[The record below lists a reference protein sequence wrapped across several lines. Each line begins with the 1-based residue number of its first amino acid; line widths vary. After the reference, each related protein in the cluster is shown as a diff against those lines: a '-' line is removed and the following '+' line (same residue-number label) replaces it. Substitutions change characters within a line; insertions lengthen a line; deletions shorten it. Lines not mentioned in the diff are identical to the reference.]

1 MLTWNV
7 WGGTGDA
14 WDALLMDLP
23 DYCIYQCFGWGEFKR
38 VSGWETLRLSANIHG
53 QTVAMAQ
60 VLVRRFPLGV
70 ALAWVPGGPV
80 GSAEVWNASFAHAL
94 RTALGTRHLYCRI
107 NSMSSQVGLTV
118 QRLLSAGWCRPTSPL
133 LSGKSVTIDL
143 ALPENEWLASIDSK
157 HRYYVKKSST
167 TSIRW
172 VNDGS
177 KQSYEDFALLTRQL
191 REDKS
196 AALRETDIGMLDGMR
211 RFLPGSVLLLVGYID
226 DQPITGCLTLIFS
239 RKAHYAIASTVGEGR
254 RVSAA
259 YSMISEL
266 RGLLRERGVTHLDFG
281 GVNPDAIGARG
292 VNHFKKG
299 FASEEISYLAEW
311 EWATTSLL
319 RKAASYLIKRR
330 ASAMS

>member
-7 WGGTGDA
+7 WDGTGDA
-14 WDALLMDLP
+14 WDALLMGFP
-23 DYCIYQCFGWGEFKR
+23 DYCIYQCFGWGEFKLA
-38 VSGWETLRLSANIHG
+38 SGWEALRLSANIHG

-60 VLVRRFPLGV
+60 VLVRRFPLGI

-94 RTALGTRHLYCRI
+94 RTALGARHLYCRI
-107 NSMSSQVGLTV
+107 NSMNRQVELTV

-133 LSGKSVTIDL
+133 LSGKSVMIDL
-143 ALPENEWLASIDSK
+143 VLSEEKWLASLDSK
-157 HRYYVKKSST
+157 HRYYVKKSSA

-172 VNDGS
+172 VDDGS

-191 REDKS
+191 SKDKS
-196 AALRETDIGMLDGMR
+196 TALRETDIGMLEGMC
-211 RFLPGSVLLLVGYID
+211 RFLPGSIHVLVGYID
-226 DQPITGCLTLIFS
+226 DQPITGCLTLILGE
-239 RKAHYAIASTVGEGR
+239 KAHYAIASTVGEGR

-259 YSMISEL
+259 YSMVSRL
-266 RGLLRERGVTHLDFG
+266 RGLLRARGVKYLDFG
-281 GVNPDAIGARG
+281 GVNPDVIGARG
-292 VNHFKKG
+292 VDHFKKG
-299 FASEEISYLAEW
+299 FASEKVLYLAEW

-330 ASAMS
+330 SRAMS